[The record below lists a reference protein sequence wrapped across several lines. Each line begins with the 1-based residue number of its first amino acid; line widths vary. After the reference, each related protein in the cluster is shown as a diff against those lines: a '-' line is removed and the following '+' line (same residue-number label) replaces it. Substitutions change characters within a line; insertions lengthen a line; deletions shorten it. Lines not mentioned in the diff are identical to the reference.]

1 MEKSANYIALE
12 AIRNE
17 LMEKQAFAAA
27 IKHALPFAGNVAK
40 KAIGGAGKAMGWIGR
55 KLGGNNML
63 TRWGDK
69 LFGNTSKQVGKTL
82 GKNYGKAIR
91 FGTRMDD
98 AVKAGFNRARSFV
111 GNNRGK
117 LGLGAGLVGG
127 GMLLGRSGGQED
139 PAQMQGGAA
148 EPGPAAAGVSRY
160 VNSQY

>member
-40 KAIGGAGKAMGWIGR
+40 KAIGGAGKAMGWLGR

-69 LFGNTSKQVGKTL
+69 LFGNTSKQVGKAL
-82 GKNYGKAIR
+82 GKNYNKAIK

-117 LGLGAGLVGG
+117 LGLTAGLLGG
-127 GMLLGRSGGQED
+127 GMLLGRSGGQAD
-139 PAQMQGGAA
+139 PAQAQEAPSA
-148 EPGPAAAGVSRY
+148 PGPSGVSGY

>member
-55 KLGGNNML
+55 KLGGNNLL

-69 LFGNTSKQVGKTL
+69 LFGNTSKQVGKAL
-82 GKNYGKAIR
+82 GKNYNKALKWGAR
-91 FGTRMDD
+91 ADD
-98 AVKAGFNRARSFV
+98 AVKAGFGRAKNFV
-111 GNNRGK
+111 RNNRGK

-127 GMLLGRSGGQED
+127 GMMFGGSGNQED
-139 PAQMQGGAA
+139 PSQMQGGAA
-148 EPGPAAAGVSRY
+148 SSYGPTAGVGDY